1 MAASNRQW
9 PPEMWDYSDL
19 DSWSD
24 VYPLMTDALLLQSE
38 PSLFYVYLSAER
50 DPFDMAALQLHSLFH
65 ILQKSPCRRKDETRW
80 ACRIHTCRKMQTDRD
95 REARCNSLGMK
106 GWNCMMFLFFPSHV
120 LYIHVHRG
128 RILFKRVVLC
138 FSPMLWM
145 DGWRTEPNVST
156 WVAEETSWQTGKRE
170 QAGNNGLFHSFQGCI
185 QCYSLRG
192 PNIKTWYCMSLFSAL
207 SQVGF
212 CFATRWS
219 SFSTLL
225 RGFVY

>member
-1 MAASNRQW
+1 MRSSSNQNPLYFMCIYQQNVILLIW
-9 PPEMWDYSDL
+9 LLYSFTVCFTFCKRVHVGVRMRRGEL
-19 DSWSD
+19 
-24 VYPLMTDALLLQSE
+24 VVFTH
-38 PSLFYVYLSAER
+38 AER
-50 DPFDMAALQLHSLFH
+50 CKLTE
-65 ILQKSPCRRKDETRW
+65 IERRGVTVWGWKDGTAVTR
-80 ACRIHTCRKMQTDRD
+80 H
-95 REARCNSLGMK
+95 RC
-106 GWNCMMFLFFPSHV
+106 FFFSPSHV